1 MAAPA
6 LPADIQKLRDQLV
19 RDQAPSARTRT
30 EFFDP
35 AVFVSRHGRPYSS
48 LKLPVSTMKE
58 MRTDALLRFA
68 QLVSRVPIFTGK
80 WRIECASA
88 RKAAFV
94 DEALRRIIGRLIMQF
109 YESWNFGWQAE
120 VKQFGLM
127 SPSWT
132 FIDREAEGGAAA
144 RPVWDG
150 GPGIPALV
158 WEPFVP
164 LRPESVTPVWT
175 AGGAFNGIA
184 LSSTGT
190 TGAYSIPTV
199 PVAADDVIDAPP
211 GISSFFTGDDERR
224 KVDVDHS
231 LWVVNERDSQF
242 GSIWGR
248 SRLSYA
254 YKYWYS
260 YEMTLGILNRSVE
273 RKGDPTII
281 VTFPQGSSRINN
293 QDVPNQTIAFDIG
306 NKARSGSV
314 LVVPS
319 EVWGEDTGTS
329 NQSPKWGITY
339 LKAEETFD
347 KLIAVL
353 SYLDTMKIRS
363 MMISE
368 LSAFEGSGGTSSR
381 NVAAVT
387 GERSYEAQIFTQ
399 TEWDE
404 IINRYMIPQLADA
417 NFPELKDE
425 PARKVTQAFGQDE
438 AALAADIL
446 RSVANANSS
455 NLPIDLPALLERFQI
470 DALSGDDLAKWER
483 DLVTKAETSTPPPAP
498 AAPGGAAGTT
508 DSGFYY
514 DAPNR
519 IELSTDDALLASLPD
534 TKHYSDRAVLAQT
547 RAVRKVWFD
556 LLTAQYNDFADHVS
570 HVDLADDQARAEKIV
585 GAWRYASAKTQ
596 AAVKKLSAALTTI
609 FARAGAIE
617 LSASKIDPK
626 VFDPNDETMA
636 TWVKDNVAAM
646 VRSVEDTTRAQ
657 LATRLTRGLER
668 GDSADRIA
676 NDLRAHFAEFPDW
689 RADLIA
695 REETKHFYNAATLF
709 AAASAGTKQ
718 VQALDAQK
726 GPTDAECERRNGRL
740 FSIADAWKESA
751 REHVRGTLGWRILP
765 PNVQLSLRYFSREE
779 ADGNPAARIDLGE
792 STIHL
797 AEGLAPD
804 VEGEYLD
811 RVISWFIVT
820 H

>member
-1 MAAPA
+1 
-6 LPADIQKLRDQLV
+6 
-19 RDQAPSARTRT
+19 
-30 EFFDP
+30 
-35 AVFVSRHGRPYSS
+35 
-48 LKLPVSTMKE
+48 MKE

-68 QLVSRVPIFTGK
+68 QLVSLVPIFTGK

-144 RPVWDG
+144 GRSGTAGPASRHWCGSPSCRCARSPSRRCGLPAAPSTGSRSPPRAPRAPTPSRPCRSRQTTSST
-150 GPGIPALV
+150 
-158 WEPFVP
+158 
-164 LRPESVTPVWT
+164 LRPAS
-175 AGGAFNGIA
+175 AR
-184 LSSTGT
+184 SSPT
-190 TGAYSIPTV
+190 TTS
-199 PVAADDVIDAPP
+199 AAR
-211 GISSFFTGDDERR
+211 STS
-224 KVDVDHS
+224 DHS

-446 RSVANANSS
+446 RSVANANST

-483 DLVTKAETSTPPPAP
+483 RSGHEGRDLDAAARTGLAQRRRGHHRHRLLLRRAEPHRALHRRRAAGQPARHQALLRPRRARPDARGAQGLVRPAHGAVRTTSPTTSPTSTSPTTRRARRRSS
-498 AAPGGAAGTT
+498 APG
-508 DSGFYY
+508 
-514 DAPNR
+514 
-519 IELSTDDALLASLPD
+519 
-534 TKHYSDRAVLAQT
+534 
-547 RAVRKVWFD
+547 
-556 LLTAQYNDFADHVS
+556 
-570 HVDLADDQARAEKIV
+570 
-585 GAWRYASAKTQ
+585 
-596 AAVKKLSAALTTI
+596 
-609 FARAGAIE
+609 
-617 LSASKIDPK
+617 
-626 VFDPNDETMA
+626 A
-636 TWVKDNVAAM
+636 TPRPRRRPPS
-646 VRSVEDTTRAQ
+646 RS
-657 LATRLTRGLER
+657 
-668 GDSADRIA
+668 S
-676 NDLRAHFAEFPDW
+676 P
-689 RADLIA
+689 
-695 REETKHFYNAATLF
+695 
-709 AAASAGTKQ
+709 
-718 VQALDAQK
+718 
-726 GPTDAECERRNGRL
+726 RR
-740 FSIADAWKESA
+740 
-751 REHVRGTLGWRILP
+751 
-765 PNVQLSLRYFSREE
+765 
-779 ADGNPAARIDLGE
+779 
-792 STIHL
+792 
-797 AEGLAPD
+797 
-804 VEGEYLD
+804 
-811 RVISWFIVT
+811 
-820 H
+820 

>member
-1 MAAPA
+1 
-6 LPADIQKLRDQLV
+6 
-19 RDQAPSARTRT
+19 
-30 EFFDP
+30 
-35 AVFVSRHGRPYSS
+35 
-48 LKLPVSTMKE
+48 
-58 MRTDALLRFA
+58 
-68 QLVSRVPIFTGK
+68 
-80 WRIECASA
+80 
-88 RKAAFV
+88 
-94 DEALRRIIGRLIMQF
+94 
-109 YESWNFGWQAE
+109 
-120 VKQFGLM
+120 M

-150 GPGIPALV
+150 GPNIPALV

-199 PVAADDVIDAPP
+199 PIAADDVVDARPASAR
-211 GISSFFTGDDERR
+211 SSRATTSAARSTSTIASG
-224 KVDVDHS
+224 S
-231 LWVVNERDSQF
+231 VNERDSQF

-281 VTFPQGSSRINN
+281 VTFPQGSSRIGN

-446 RSVANANSS
+446 RSVANANPT
-455 NLPIDLPALLERFQI
+455 NLPLDLPALLERFQI
-470 DALSGDDLAKWER
+470 DALSGDDLAASGSA

-498 AAPGGAAGTT
+498 AAPNGAAGTT
-508 DSGFYY
+508 DTGFYY

-556 LLTAQYNDFADHVS
+556 LLTAQYADFADHVS

-617 LSASKIDPK
+617 L
-626 VFDPNDETMA
+626 V
-636 TWVKDNVAAM
+636 
-646 VRSVEDTTRAQ
+646 
-657 LATRLTRGLER
+657 GLEDRPQGLRPQRRDYGGLGQGQRRRHGALRRGHHARAAGHQAHPRPRARRQRRPDRQRPARALRRVPRLARRPDRAR
-668 GDSADRIA
+668 GDQALLQRGHAVRGRGGRHQAGAGARRPEGPDGRRVRAPQRAAVQHRRRLEGVGSRTRPGNPRMAHSSAEYSAIIALRLKGRDRRKRGSDRPRREHHPPRRGTR
-676 NDLRAHFAEFPDW
+676 NPTLRASISTRW
-689 RADLIA
+689 
-695 REETKHFYNAATLF
+695 
-709 AAASAGTKQ
+709 SAG
-718 VQALDAQK
+718 
-726 GPTDAECERRNGRL
+726 
-740 FSIADAWKESA
+740 S
-751 REHVRGTLGWRILP
+751 
-765 PNVQLSLRYFSREE
+765 
-779 ADGNPAARIDLGE
+779 
-792 STIHL
+792 
-797 AEGLAPD
+797 
-804 VEGEYLD
+804 
-811 RVISWFIVT
+811 
-820 H
+820 